1 MAMTTAVHDPEAMS
15 GSAIEWGPVVAG
27 ALVAAAL
34 GSVAI
39 AFGGAVGLSLT
50 SPWPGS
56 GISLWATLI
65 FVTYWSVLIQILSFA
80 AGGYLAARLRTRA
93 SSIAV
98 GDRQFSDGAHGLLM
112 WAVGVLM
119 MALLVAF
126 GSTIAASTA
135 SRLAAGTAA
144 GTGAAMSG
152 GSGPA
157 ASLNPADFAVASLL
171 RPVPGATPPATGG
184 TAADDTLLRA
194 DLARTF
200 GSVIRNRELTVRD
213 RDYLA
218 QVVSSR
224 TGASQDDARRRVT
237 EAVNEARDLEI
248 KARAAADT
256 ARKSAV
262 LAGFTAA
269 AALLIGLAAA
279 CAAGVCGGRHRDDN
293 VPVNIWGRPIW

>member
-1 MAMTTAVHDPEAMS
+1 MAAIVHDS
-15 GSAIEWGPVVAG
+15 GTISAPPIEWGPVVAG

-39 AFGGAVGLSLT
+39 AFGAAVGLSLT

-65 FVTYWSVLIQILSFA
+65 FVTYWSVLVQILAFA
-80 AGGYLAARLRTRA
+80 AGGYLAARLRARTVSVA
-93 SSIAV
+93 A
-98 GDRQFSDGAHGLLM
+98 GDRQFSDGVHGLLM

-126 GSTIAASTA
+126 GSATAAGTA

-144 GTGAAMSG
+144 GAGAAMSG

-157 ASLNPADFAVASLL
+157 AAVNPADFAVASLL

-184 TAADDTLLRA
+184 ASGADDTLLRA

-224 TGASQDDARRRVT
+224 TGASQEDARRRVT
-237 EAVNEARDLEI
+237 DAVNEARDLEI

-262 LAGFTAA
+262 LAGFTTA

-279 CAAGVCGGRHRDDN
+279 CAAGVCGGRHRDEN
-293 VPVNIWGRPIW
+293 VPVNVWGRPIW

>member
-1 MAMTTAVHDPEAMS
+1 MATTVVHDARAVS
-15 GSAIEWGPVVAG
+15 DTTIEWGPIVAG

-39 AFGGAVGLSLT
+39 AFGTAVGLSLT

-65 FVTYWSVLIQILSFA
+65 FVTYWTVLVQILAFT
-80 AGGYLAARLRTRA
+80 AGGYLAGRLRTPA
-93 SSIAV
+93 AIGVA
-98 GDRQFSDGAHGLLM
+98 GDRQFSDGVHGLLM
-112 WAVGVLM
+112 WAIGVLM
-119 MALLVAF
+119 MAFLAAF
-126 GSTIAASTA
+126 ASTVA
-135 SRLAAGTAA
+135 AGTTSRLVAGTAA
-144 GTGAAMSG
+144 GAGAVMSG
-152 GSGPA
+152 SVPA
-157 ASLNPADFAVASLL
+157 AAVNPAEIAVASLL
-171 RPVPGATPPATGG
+171 RPVSGATPPAAGQ
-184 TAADDTLLRA
+184 AAAGDDSLLRA

-200 GSVIRNRELTVRD
+200 GSVISNRELTVRD

-218 QVVSSR
+218 QVVSNR
-224 TGASQDDARRRVT
+224 TGASQEDARRRVT

-248 KARAAADT
+248 KARATADK

-279 CAAGVCGGRHRDDN
+279 CAAGVWGGRHRDDN
-293 VPVNIWGRPIW
+293 LPVQIWGRPIW

>member
-1 MAMTTAVHDPEAMS
+1 MATTVVHDTRPIVS
-15 GSAIEWGPVVAG
+15 TAIEWGPVVAG

-39 AFGGAVGLSLT
+39 GFGAAVGLSLT

-65 FVTYWSVLIQILSFA
+65 FVTYWTVLVQILAFA
-80 AGGYLAARLRTRA
+80 AGGYLAARLRTPA
-93 SSIAV
+93 APGV
-98 GDRQFSDGAHGLLM
+98 AGDRQFGDGVHGLLM
-112 WAVGVLM
+112 WAIGVLM
-119 MALLVAF
+119 MAFLAAF
-126 GSTIAASTA
+126 ASTVA
-135 SRLAAGTAA
+135 AGTTSRLVAGTAA
-144 GTGAAMSG
+144 GAGAAMSG
-152 GSGPA
+152 GGPA
-157 ASLNPADFAVASLL
+157 AGINPAEFATASLL
-171 RPVPGATPPATGG
+171 RPVPGATPPAAGQPP
-184 TAADDTLLRA
+184 AADDTLLRA

-218 QVVSSR
+218 QVVSTR
-224 TGASQDDARRRVT
+224 TGASQEDARRRVT

-248 KARAAADT
+248 RARDAADK

-262 LAGFTAA
+262 LAGFTTA

-279 CAAGVCGGRHRDDN
+279 CAAGVWGGRHRDDN